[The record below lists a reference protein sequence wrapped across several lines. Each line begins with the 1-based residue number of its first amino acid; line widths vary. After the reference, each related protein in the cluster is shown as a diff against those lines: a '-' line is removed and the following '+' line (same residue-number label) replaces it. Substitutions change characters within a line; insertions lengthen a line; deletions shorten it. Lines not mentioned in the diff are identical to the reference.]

1 MAGKRPYGNPV
12 PVSDL
17 ATAILDPVLRKRAG
31 ISIGLVQSWEEIA
44 GPRLAG
50 RSRPEKIQW
59 PRRLH
64 EDDPFEPAVLVI
76 ACEGMAALHLQHEA
90 GEIINRVNAFL
101 GFTAIGRI
109 RILQKPVLTE
119 KARPKPAPRPLTSAE
134 KARLSGTVGKIED
147 DGLRASLERLGATIL
162 GQKKSQGS

>member
-1 MAGKRPYGNPV
+1 MAGKRPFGNPV

-31 ISIGLVQSWEEIA
+31 ISVSLVQSWEEIA
-44 GPRLAG
+44 GSRLAG
-50 RSRPEKIQW
+50 HSRPEKIQW

-109 RILQKPVLTE
+109 RIVQKPVLRE
-119 KARPKPAPRPLTSAE
+119 KARPKPLVRPLNEAE
-134 KARLSGTVGKIED
+134 KSRLSHIVGKIED

-162 GQKKSQGS
+162 GQRKS

>member
-1 MAGKRPYGNPV
+1 MAGRTSYGNPV

-17 ATAILDPVLRKRAG
+17 SIKILDPVLRKRAG

-44 GPRLAG
+44 GPRLAS

-59 PRRLH
+59 PRRMH

-76 ACEGMAALHLQHEA
+76 ACEGMAALHLQHET

-101 GFTAIGRI
+101 GFTAINRI
-109 RILQKPVLTE
+109 RILQKPVTAD
-119 KARPKPAPRPLTSAE
+119 KGKRRPAFRPLTSAE
-134 KARLSGTVGKIED
+134 KTRLSSTVGLIED
-147 DGLRASLERLGATIL
+147 EGLRASLERLGATIL
-162 GQKKSQGS
+162 GEKKS

>member
-31 ISIGLVQSWEEIA
+31 ISVELVQSWEEIV

-50 RSRPEKIQW
+50 RTRPEKIQW

-64 EDDPFEPAVLVI
+64 EDDPFEPAALVI
-76 ACEGMAALHLQHEA
+76 ACEGAAALHLQHET
-90 GEIINRVNAFL
+90 GEVISRVNAFL

-109 RILQKPVLTE
+109 RIVQKPLT
-119 KARPKPAPRPLTSAE
+119 PNAPRPRPRPRALTDGE
-134 KARLSGTVGKIED
+134 KAKLAGTVGQIED
-147 DGLRASLERLGATIL
+147 DELRASLERLGTTIISTRKPR
-162 GQKKSQGS
+162 QS

>member
-1 MAGKRPYGNPV
+1 MAGKRPFGNPV

-31 ISIGLVQSWEEIA
+31 ISVSLVQSWEEIA
-44 GPRLAG
+44 GSRLAG
-50 RSRPEKIQW
+50 HSRPEKIQW

-109 RILQKPVLTE
+109 RIVQKPVLSE
-119 KARPKPAPRPLTSAE
+119 KARPKPPVRPLNEAE
-134 KARLSGTVGKIED
+134 KSRLSHIVGKIED

-162 GQKKSQGS
+162 GQRKS

>member
-1 MAGKRPYGNPV
+1 MAGRTPYGNPV

-17 ATAILDPVLRKRAG
+17 ATQILDPVLRKRAG

-50 RSRPEKIQW
+50 HSRPEKIQW
-59 PRRLH
+59 PRRMH
-64 EDDPFEPAVLVI
+64 EDDPFEPATLVI
-76 ACEGMAALHLQHEA
+76 ACEGMAALHLQHET

-101 GFTAIGRI
+101 GFNAIGRI
-109 RILQKPVLTE
+109 RIVQKPVLSE
-119 KARPKPAPRPLTSAE
+119 KARPKPAPRPLTSVE
-134 KARLSGTVGKIED
+134 KAKLSDTVGKIEN

-162 GQKKSQGS
+162 GERKRPG